1 MEVLDAGAK
10 IPRGSMG
17 VWTLAWPSIIT
28 NLFYATSSIVAIK
41 IVGNLGPDAIAA
53 AVTGQ
58 RVTFILQAVLTGVLA
73 GSTALIA
80 RNWGADDKL
89 EAGIFITRTVQ
100 LVLLLSLISSALIWQ
115 FAEPLV
121 KFFGLKGQ
129 ALILSE
135 LYLKAISPFYVAFG
149 CGLALIT
156 ALRAVGDVKTPL
168 IIGFIM
174 NLFAIFFMLV
184 FVNGWL
190 GFPNYGVVGAA
201 YGNGVSF
208 IIGASLLIVC
218 WLSNQLPVKYFSI
231 FNLDIER
238 VKQIFNVGLPAALD
252 QIIFQIGITAFLIL
266 VAYYGTEAYAA
277 YGIGV
282 QILSFSFVIGFGFS
296 IAGATLV
303 GQHLGAKNK
312 DQARRAGWG
321 AMRLSIISM
330 TFFGIIIILLAEP
343 LARFMIDN
351 DEVVRLTVI
360 FIWLLGSMQPLMAIE
375 FSLGGALRGAG
386 DTKTPLVITLT
397 CLLFIRVFL
406 AVIFFLLDAR
416 IEIIFSTLVADYV
429 VKGVLYVARFKSDK
443 WMNVLKP
450 KEADQQGF

>member
-1 MEVLDAGAK
+1 MEVLDGGDK
-10 IPRGSMG
+10 IPKGSMG
-17 VWTLAWPSIIT
+17 VWKLAWPSILT

-41 IVGNLGPDAIAA
+41 VVGGLGPDAIAA

-58 RVTFILQAVLTGVLA
+58 RVTFILQAILTGVLA

-80 RNWGADDKL
+80 RHWGAKDKL
-89 EAGIFITRTVQ
+89 EAGIFFTRTVQ
-100 LVLLLSLISSALIWQ
+100 LVIFLSIISAFLIWQ

-121 KFFGLKGQ
+121 RFFGLKNQ
-129 ALILSE
+129 ALIYSSD
-135 LYLKAISPFYVAFG
+135 YLKAIAPFYIAFG
-149 CGLALIT
+149 CGMALIT

-168 IIGFIM
+168 FIGVIM

-190 GFPNYGVVGAA
+190 GFPEYGVIGAA
-201 YGNGVSF
+201 LGNGLSF
-208 IIGASLLIVC
+208 VIGAVLLIVF
-218 WLSNQLPVKYFSI
+218 WLSNQLSVRYSTI
-231 FNLDIER
+231 FDLDLDR
-238 VKQIFNVGLPAALD
+238 VKEIFKVGLPAALE
-252 QIIFQIGITAFLIL
+252 QVIFQIGITAFLIL

-312 DQARRAGWG
+312 NQAKRAGWG
-321 AMRLSIISM
+321 AMRLSIVSM
-330 TFFGIIIILLAEP
+330 TFFGVIIATFAEP

-386 DTKTPLVITLT
+386 DTKTPLAITLT

-406 AVIFFLLDAR
+406 ALIFFLLDAS
-416 IEIIFSTLVADYV
+416 IEIIFSTLLADYI
-429 VKGVLYVARFKSDK
+429 VKGFLYVSRFRSDK
-443 WMNVLKP
+443 WMNVLKI
-450 KEADQQGF
+450 KEADQQP

>member
-1 MEVLDAGAK
+1 
-10 IPRGSMG
+10 MG

-41 IVGNLGPDAIAA
+41 VVGNLGPDAIAA

-80 RNWGADDKL
+80 RNWGARNKE
-89 EAGIFITRTVQ
+89 EAGIFFTRTVQ
-100 LVLLLSLISSALIWQ
+100 LVIFIAFITGIVIWE

-121 KFFGLKGQ
+121 RFFGLKGE
-129 ALILSE
+129 ALILSTE
-135 LYLKAISPFYVAFG
+135 YLKAISPFYIGFG
-149 CGLALIT
+149 CGLGLIT

-168 IIGFIM
+168 MIGLIM
-174 NLFAIFFMLV
+174 NIFAIFFMLV
-184 FVNGWL
+184 FVNGWM
-190 GFPNYGVVGAA
+190 GFPEYGVRGAA
-201 YGNGVSF
+201 LGNGLSF
-208 IIGASLLIVC
+208 VIGALLLIVF
-218 WLSNQLPVKYFSI
+218 WRTNQLPVRYFSI
-231 FNLDIER
+231 LHLDLMR
-238 VKQIFNVGLPAALD
+238 VKEIFKVGLPAALE
-252 QIIFQIGITAFLIL
+252 QVIFQAGITAFLIL
-266 VAYYGTEAYAA
+266 VALYGTEAYAA

-282 QILSFSFVIGFGFS
+282 QILSFAFVIGFGFS

-303 GQHLGAKNK
+303 GQHLGAGNPN
-312 DQARRAGWG
+312 QARRAGWG
-321 AMRLSIISM
+321 AMRLSIVSM
-330 TFFGIIIILLAEP
+330 TFFGILIAFFAEP
-343 LARFMIDN
+343 LARYMIDN
-351 DEVVRLTVI
+351 DEVVRLSVV

-406 AVIFFLLDAR
+406 ALIFYMLDAS

-429 VKGVLYVARFKSDK
+429 VKGFLYVARFKSNK
-443 WMNVLKP
+443 WMNIMNA
-450 KEADQQGF
+450 KEGA

>member
-1 MEVLDAGAK
+1 MEVLVEEGK
-10 IPRGSMG
+10 IPRGSFG

-28 NLFYATSSIVAIK
+28 NIFYATSSIVAIK
-41 IVGNLGPDAIAA
+41 VVGGLGPDAIAA

-80 RNWGADDKL
+80 RNWGAKNKE
-89 EAGIFITRTVQ
+89 EAGIFFTRTVQ
-100 LVLLLSLISSALIWQ
+100 LVVFIAFITSALIWQ

-121 KFFGLKGQ
+121 TFFGLKGD
-129 ALILSE
+129 ALSLSIE
-135 LYLKAISPFYVAFG
+135 YLKSIAPFYIAFG
-149 CGLALIT
+149 CGLGLIT
-156 ALRAVGDVKTPL
+156 ALRAVGDVKTPM
-168 IIGFIM
+168 IIGVVM

-190 GFPNYGVVGAA
+190 GFPEYGVRGAA
-201 YGNGVSF
+201 IGNGLSF
-208 IIGASLLIVC
+208 VIGAILLIVF
-218 WLSNQLPVKYFSI
+218 WISNSLPVKYSSI
-231 FNLDIER
+231 LTLDTSR
-238 VKQIFNVGLPAALD
+238 VKEIFRVGLPAALE
-252 QIIFQIGITAFLIL
+252 QVIFQGGITAFLIL
-266 VAYYGTEAYAA
+266 VALYGTEAYAA

-303 GQHLGAKNK
+303 GQHLGAGDT

-321 AMRLSIISM
+321 AMRLSIVSM
-330 TFFGIIIILLAEP
+330 TFFGILITIFAES

-351 DEVVRLTVI
+351 DEVVRLSVI

-397 CLLFIRVFL
+397 CLLFIRVLL
-406 AVIFFLLDAR
+406 ALIFYMLDASV
-416 IEIIFSTLVADYV
+416 EVIFSTLVADYV
-429 VKGVLYVARFKSDK
+429 VKGFLYVGRFKSDK
-443 WMNVLKP
+443 WMKVMKLR
-450 KEADQQGF
+450 EDT

>member
-1 MEVLDAGAK
+1 MEVLDGGPK

-28 NLFYATSSIVAIK
+28 NLFYATSSIAAIK
-41 IVGNLGPDAIAA
+41 VVGDLGPDAIAA

-80 RNWGADDKL
+80 RNWGANEKL
-89 EAGIFITRTVQ
+89 EAGIFFSRTVQ
-100 LVLLLSLISSALIWQ
+100 LVTFLALISAVLIWK

-121 KFFGLKGQ
+121 IFFGLKDE
-129 ALILSE
+129 ALILSTQ
-135 LYLKAISPFYVAFG
+135 YLKSIAPFYIGYG
-149 CGLALIT
+149 CGLGLIT
-156 ALRAVGDVKTPL
+156 ALRAIGDVKTPL
-168 IIGFIM
+168 IIGVIM

-184 FVNGWL
+184 LVNGWL
-190 GFPNYGVVGAA
+190 GFPKYGVVGAA
-201 YGNGVSF
+201 LGNGVSF
-208 IIGASLLIVC
+208 VIGAALLIVF
-218 WLSNQLPVKYFSI
+218 WLSNQLQVRYSSI
-231 FNLDIER
+231 FNFDIKR
-238 VKQIFNVGLPAALD
+238 VKEIFEVGLPAALE
-252 QIIFQIGITAFLIL
+252 QVIFQIGITAFLIL
-266 VAYYGTEAYAA
+266 VAFYGTEAYAA

-282 QILSFSFVIGFGFS
+282 QILSFSIVIGFGFS

-303 GQHLGAKNK
+303 GQHLGAKNEE
-312 DQARRAGWG
+312 QAKRAGWG

-330 TFFGIIIILLAEP
+330 TFFGVLITIFAEP
-343 LARFMIDN
+343 LARYMIDN

-386 DTKTPLVITLT
+386 DTKTPLAITLT

-406 AVIFFLLDAR
+406 GN
-416 IEIIFSTLVADYV
+416 EI
-429 VKGVLYVARFKSDK
+429 VLYINFSLRYI
-443 WMNVLKP
+443 
-450 KEADQQGF
+450 

>member
-1 MEVLDAGAK
+1 MEVLQEGTK

-28 NLFYATSSIVAIK
+28 NLFYATSSIAAIK
-41 IVGNLGPDAIAA
+41 VVGGLGPDAIAA

-80 RNWGADDKL
+80 RNWGANNKE
-89 EAGIFITRTVQ
+89 EAGIFFSRTIQ
-100 LVLLLSLISSALIWQ
+100 LVIFLALISAILIWK

-121 KFFGLKGQ
+121 IFFGLKGD
-129 ALILSE
+129 ALVLSTQ
-135 LYLKAISPFYVAFG
+135 YLKSIAPFYLAYG
-149 CGLALIT
+149 CGLGLIT
-156 ALRAVGDVKTPL
+156 ALRAIGDVKTPL
-168 IIGFIM
+168 VIGVIM
-174 NLFAIFFMLV
+174 NLFAVFFMLV
-184 FVNGWL
+184 LVNGWL
-190 GFPNYGVVGAA
+190 GFPEYGVVGAA
-201 YGNGVSF
+201 LGNGVSF
-208 IIGASLLIVC
+208 VIGAALLIVF
-218 WLSNQLPVKYFSI
+218 WLSNQLKVKYSSI
-231 FNLDIER
+231 FHFDIQR
-238 VKQIFNVGLPAALD
+238 VKAIFEVGLPAALE
-252 QIIFQIGITAFLIL
+252 QVIFQIGITAFLIL
-266 VAYYGTEAYAA
+266 VAFYGTEAYAA

-282 QILSFSFVIGFGFS
+282 QILSFSIVIGFGFS

-303 GQHLGAKNK
+303 GQHLGAK
-312 DQARRAGWG
+312 DEEQAKRAGWG
-321 AMRLSIISM
+321 AMRLSILSM
-330 TFFGIIIILLAEP
+330 TFFGILIVIFAEP
-343 LARFMIDN
+343 LARYMIDN

-416 IEIIFSTLVADYV
+416 VEVIFSTLVADYV
-429 VKGVLYVARFKSDK
+429 VKGFLYVARFRSDR
-443 WMNVLKP
+443 WMNTLKA
-450 KEADQQGF
+450 KEAD

>member
-1 MEVLDAGAK
+1 VEVLAEEGK
-10 IPRGSMG
+10 IPRGSLG

-28 NLFYATSSIVAIK
+28 NIFYATSSIVAIK
-41 IVGNLGPDAIAA
+41 VVGGLGPDAIAA

-80 RNWGADDKL
+80 RNWGAKNKE
-89 EAGIFITRTVQ
+89 EAGIFFTRTVQ
-100 LVLLLSLISSALIWQ
+100 LVLFIALITSIIIWH

-121 KFFGLKGQ
+121 TFFGLKGE
-129 ALILSE
+129 ALTLSIE
-135 LYLKAISPFYVAFG
+135 YLRSIAPFYIAFG
-149 CGLALIT
+149 CGLGLIT
-156 ALRAVGDVKTPL
+156 ALRAVGDVKTPM
-168 IIGFIM
+168 IIGVIM

-190 GFPNYGVVGAA
+190 GFPEYGVRGAA
-201 YGNGVSF
+201 LGIGLSF
-208 IIGASLLIVC
+208 LIGAILLIVF
-218 WLSNQLPVKYFSI
+218 WLSNQLPVKYSSI
-231 FNLDIER
+231 FTLDTYR
-238 VKQIFNVGLPAALD
+238 VKEIFKVGLPAALE
-252 QIIFQIGITAFLIL
+252 QVIFQVGITAFLIL
-266 VAYYGTEAYAA
+266 VALYGTEAYAA

-303 GQHLGAKNK
+303 GQHLGAGDT

-321 AMRLSIISM
+321 AMRLSIVSM
-330 TFFGIIIILLAEP
+330 TFFGILITLFAEP

-351 DEVVRLTVI
+351 DEVVRLSVI

-386 DTKTPLVITLT
+386 DTKTPLMITLT
-397 CLLFIRVFL
+397 CLLFIRVLL
-406 AVIFFLLDAR
+406 ALIFYMLDASV
-416 IEIIFSTLVADYV
+416 EIIFSTLVADYI
-429 VKGVLYVARFKSDK
+429 VKGFLYVARFRSNK
-443 WMNVLKP
+443 WMQAMKLR
-450 KEADQQGF
+450 EDA

>member
-1 MEVLDAGAK
+1 MEVLDGGPK

-28 NLFYATSSIVAIK
+28 NLFYATSSIAAIK
-41 IVGNLGPDAIAA
+41 VVGDLGPDAIAA

-80 RNWGADDKL
+80 RNWGANEKL
-89 EAGIFITRTVQ
+89 EAGIFFSRTVQ
-100 LVLLLSLISSALIWQ
+100 LVTFLALISAVLIWK

-121 KFFGLKGQ
+121 IFFGLKDE
-129 ALILSE
+129 ALILSTQ
-135 LYLKAISPFYVAFG
+135 YLKSIAPFYIAYG
-149 CGLALIT
+149 CGLGLIT
-156 ALRAVGDVKTPL
+156 ALRAIGDVKTPL
-168 IIGFIM
+168 IIGVIM

-184 FVNGWL
+184 LVNGWL
-190 GFPNYGVVGAA
+190 GFPKYGVVGAA
-201 YGNGVSF
+201 LGNGVSF
-208 IIGASLLIVC
+208 VIGAALLIVF
-218 WLSNQLPVKYFSI
+218 WLSNQLKVRYSSI
-231 FNLDIER
+231 FNFDIKR
-238 VKQIFNVGLPAALD
+238 VKEIFEIGLPAALE
-252 QIIFQIGITAFLIL
+252 QVIFQIGITAFLIL
-266 VAYYGTEAYAA
+266 VAFYGTEAYAA

-282 QILSFSFVIGFGFS
+282 QILSFSIVIGFGFS

-303 GQHLGAKNK
+303 GQHLGAKNEE
-312 DQARRAGWG
+312 QAKRAGWG

-330 TFFGIIIILLAEP
+330 TFFGVLITIFAEP
-343 LARFMIDN
+343 LARYMIDN

-386 DTKTPLVITLT
+386 DTKTPLAITLT

-406 AVIFFLLDAR
+406 AMIFFLLDAR
-416 IEIIFSTLVADYV
+416 VEVIFSTLVADYV
-429 VKGVLYVARFKSDK
+429 VKGFLYVARFRSDR
-443 WMNVLKP
+443 WMNVLKTR
-450 KEADQQGF
+450 EAD

>member
-1 MEVLDAGAK
+1 MEVLDGGPK

-28 NLFYATSSIVAIK
+28 NLFYATSSIAAIK
-41 IVGNLGPDAIAA
+41 VVGDLGPDAIAA

-80 RNWGADDKL
+80 RNWGANEKL
-89 EAGIFITRTVQ
+89 EAGIFFSRTVQ
-100 LVLLLSLISSALIWQ
+100 LVTFLALISAVLIWK

-121 KFFGLKGQ
+121 IFFGLKDE
-129 ALILSE
+129 ALILSTQ
-135 LYLKAISPFYVAFG
+135 YLKSIAPFYAGYG
-149 CGLALIT
+149 CGLGLIT
-156 ALRAVGDVKTPL
+156 ALRAIGDVKTPL
-168 IIGFIM
+168 IIGVIM

-184 FVNGWL
+184 LVNGWL
-190 GFPNYGVVGAA
+190 GFPKYGVVGAA
-201 YGNGVSF
+201 LGNGVSF
-208 IIGASLLIVC
+208 VIGAALLIVF
-218 WLSNQLPVKYFSI
+218 WLSNQLQVRYSSI
-231 FNLDIER
+231 FHFDIKR
-238 VKQIFNVGLPAALD
+238 VKEIFEVGLPAALE
-252 QIIFQIGITAFLIL
+252 QVIFQIGITAFLIL
-266 VAYYGTEAYAA
+266 VAFYGTEAYAA

-282 QILSFSFVIGFGFS
+282 QILSFSIVIGFGFS

-303 GQHLGAKNK
+303 GQHLGAKNEE
-312 DQARRAGWG
+312 QAKRAGWG

-330 TFFGIIIILLAEP
+330 TFFGVLITIFAEP
-343 LARFMIDN
+343 LARYMIDN

-386 DTKTPLVITLT
+386 DTKTPLAITLT

-406 AVIFFLLDAR
+406 AMIFFLLDAR
-416 IEIIFSTLVADYV
+416 VEVIFSTLVADYV
-429 VKGVLYVARFKSDK
+429 VKGFLYVARFRSDR
-443 WMNVLKP
+443 WMNALKTR
-450 KEADQQGF
+450 EAD

>member
-1 MEVLDAGAK
+1 
-10 IPRGSMG
+10 MG
-17 VWTLAWPSIIT
+17 VWKLAWPSILT

-41 IVGNLGPDAIAA
+41 VVGGLGPDAIAA

-58 RVTFILQAVLTGVLA
+58 RVTFILQAILTGVLA

-80 RNWGADDKL
+80 RHWGAKDKL
-89 EAGIFITRTVQ
+89 EAGIFFTRTVQ
-100 LVLLLSLISSALIWQ
+100 LVIFLSIISAFLIWQ

-121 KFFGLKGQ
+121 RFFGLKNQ
-129 ALILSE
+129 ALIYSSY
-135 LYLKAISPFYVAFG
+135 YLKAIAPFYIAFG
-149 CGLALIT
+149 CGMALIT

-168 IIGFIM
+168 FIGVIM

-190 GFPNYGVVGAA
+190 GFPEYGVIGAA
-201 YGNGVSF
+201 LGNGLSF
-208 IIGASLLIVC
+208 VIGALLLIVF
-218 WLSNQLPVKYFSI
+218 WLSNQLSVRYSTI
-231 FNLDIER
+231 FDLDLDR
-238 VKQIFNVGLPAALD
+238 VKEIFKVGLPAALE
-252 QIIFQIGITAFLIL
+252 QVIFQIGITAFLIL

-312 DQARRAGWG
+312 NQAKRAGWG
-321 AMRLSIISM
+321 AMRLSIVSM
-330 TFFGIIIILLAEP
+330 TFFGVIIATFAEP

-386 DTKTPLVITLT
+386 DTKTPLAITLT

-406 AVIFFLLDAR
+406 ALIFFLLDAS
-416 IEIIFSTLVADYV
+416 IEIIFSTLLADYI
-429 VKGVLYVARFKSDK
+429 VKGFLYVSRFRSDK
-443 WMNVLKP
+443 WMNVLKI
-450 KEADQQGF
+450 KEADQQP

>member
-1 MEVLDAGAK
+1 MEVLDGGPK

-28 NLFYATSSIVAIK
+28 NLFYATSSIAAIK
-41 IVGNLGPDAIAA
+41 VVGDLGPDAIAA

-80 RNWGADDKL
+80 RNWGANEKL
-89 EAGIFITRTVQ
+89 EAGIFFSRTVQ
-100 LVLLLSLISSALIWQ
+100 LVTFLALISAVLIWK

-121 KFFGLKGQ
+121 IFFGLKDE
-129 ALILSE
+129 ALILSTQ
-135 LYLKAISPFYVAFG
+135 YLKSIAPFYIGYG
-149 CGLALIT
+149 CGLGLIT
-156 ALRAVGDVKTPL
+156 ALRAIGDVKTPL
-168 IIGFIM
+168 IIGVIM

-184 FVNGWL
+184 LVNGWL
-190 GFPNYGVVGAA
+190 GFPKYGVVGAA
-201 YGNGVSF
+201 LGNGVSF
-208 IIGASLLIVC
+208 VIGAALLIVF
-218 WLSNQLPVKYFSI
+218 WLSNQLQVRYSSI
-231 FNLDIER
+231 FNFDIKR
-238 VKQIFNVGLPAALD
+238 VKEIFEVGLPAALE
-252 QIIFQIGITAFLIL
+252 QVIFQIGITAFLIL
-266 VAYYGTEAYAA
+266 VAFYGTEAYAA

-282 QILSFSFVIGFGFS
+282 QILSFSIVIGFGFS

-312 DQARRAGWG
+312 EQAKRAGWG

-330 TFFGIIIILLAEP
+330 TFFGVLITIFAEP
-343 LARFMIDN
+343 LARYMIDN

-386 DTKTPLVITLT
+386 DTKTPLAITLT

-406 AVIFFLLDAR
+406 AMIFFLLDAR
-416 IEIIFSTLVADYV
+416 VEVIFSTLVADYV
-429 VKGVLYVARFKSDK
+429 VKGFLYVTRFRSDR
-443 WMNVLKP
+443 WMNVLKTR
-450 KEADQQGF
+450 EAD

>member
-1 MEVLDAGAK
+1 MEVLDGGPK

-28 NLFYATSSIVAIK
+28 NLFYATSSIAAIK
-41 IVGNLGPDAIAA
+41 VVGDLGPDAIAA

-80 RNWGADDKL
+80 RNWGANEKL
-89 EAGIFITRTVQ
+89 EAGIFFSRTVQ
-100 LVLLLSLISSALIWQ
+100 LVTFLALISAVLIWK

-121 KFFGLKGQ
+121 IFFGLKDE
-129 ALILSE
+129 ALILSTQ
-135 LYLKAISPFYVAFG
+135 YLKSIAPFYIGYG
-149 CGLALIT
+149 CGLGLIT
-156 ALRAVGDVKTPL
+156 ALRAIGDVKTPL
-168 IIGFIM
+168 IIGVIM

-184 FVNGWL
+184 LVNGWL
-190 GFPNYGVVGAA
+190 GFPKYGVVGAA
-201 YGNGVSF
+201 LGNGVSF
-208 IIGASLLIVC
+208 VIGAALLIVF
-218 WLSNQLPVKYFSI
+218 WLSNQLQVRYSSI
-231 FNLDIER
+231 FNFDIKR
-238 VKQIFNVGLPAALD
+238 VKEIFEVGLPAALE
-252 QIIFQIGITAFLIL
+252 QVIFQIGITAFLIL
-266 VAYYGTEAYAA
+266 VAFYGTEAYAA

-282 QILSFSFVIGFGFS
+282 QILSFSIVIGFGFS

-303 GQHLGAKNK
+303 GQHLGAKNEE
-312 DQARRAGWG
+312 QAKRAGWG

-330 TFFGIIIILLAEP
+330 TFFGVLITIFAEP
-343 LARFMIDN
+343 LARYMIDN

-386 DTKTPLVITLT
+386 DTKTPLAITLT

-406 AVIFFLLDAR
+406 AMIFFLLDAR
-416 IEIIFSTLVADYV
+416 VEVIFSTLVADYV
-429 VKGVLYVARFKSDK
+429 VKGFLYVTRFRSDR
-443 WMNVLKP
+443 WMNVLKTR
-450 KEADQQGF
+450 EAD

>member
-1 MEVLDAGAK
+1 MEVLDGGDK

-17 VWTLAWPSIIT
+17 VWKLAWPSIIT

-41 IVGNLGPDAIAA
+41 IVGGLGPDAIAA

-80 RNWGADDKL
+80 RHWGAKDKH
-89 EAGIFITRTVQ
+89 EAGVFLTRTVQ
-100 LVLLLSLISSALIWQ
+100 LVIFLSIISAFLVWQ

-121 KFFGLKGQ
+121 RFFGLKNQ
-129 ALILSE
+129 ALILSSE
-135 LYLKAISPFYVAFG
+135 YLKAIAPFYVAFG
-149 CGLALIT
+149 CGMGLIT

-168 IIGFIM
+168 FIGVIM

-190 GFPNYGVVGAA
+190 GFPKYGVLGAA
-201 YGNGVSF
+201 LGNGLSF
-208 IIGASLLIVC
+208 VIGAVLLVVF
-218 WLSNQLPVKYFSI
+218 WLSNQLAVRYSSVFDLDLIRIIEI
-231 FNLDIER
+231 F
-238 VKQIFNVGLPAALD
+238 KVGLPAALE
-252 QIIFQIGITAFLIL
+252 QVIFQIGITAFLIL

-303 GQHLGAKNK
+303 GQHLGAQNK
-312 DQARRAGWG
+312 DQAKRAGWG

-330 TFFGIIIILLAEP
+330 TFFGIIIITFAGP

-406 AVIFFLLDAR
+406 AAVFFILDAS
-416 IEIIFSTLVADYV
+416 IEIIFSTLLADYI
-429 VKGVLYVARFKSDK
+429 VKGFLYVSRFKSDR
-443 WMNVLKP
+443 WMNVLRI
-450 KEADQQGF
+450 KEADQ

>member
-1 MEVLDAGAK
+1 MEVLSEEGK
-10 IPRGSMG
+10 IPRGSLG

-28 NLFYATSSIVAIK
+28 NIFYATSSIVAIK
-41 IVGNLGPDAIAA
+41 VVGGLGPDAIAA

-80 RNWGADDKL
+80 RNWGAKNKE
-89 EAGIFITRTVQ
+89 EAGIFFTRTVQ
-100 LVLLLSLISSALIWQ
+100 LVLFIALITSIIIWH

-121 KFFGLKGQ
+121 TFFGLKGD
-129 ALILSE
+129 ALTLSIE
-135 LYLKAISPFYVAFG
+135 YLRSIAPFYIAFG
-149 CGLALIT
+149 CGLGLIT
-156 ALRAVGDVKTPL
+156 ALRAVGDVKTPM
-168 IIGFIM
+168 IIGVIM

-190 GFPNYGVVGAA
+190 GFPEYGVRGAA
-201 YGNGVSF
+201 LGIGLSF
-208 IIGASLLIVC
+208 LIGAILLIVF
-218 WLSNQLPVKYFSI
+218 WLSNQLPVKYSSI
-231 FNLDIER
+231 FTLDTYR
-238 VKQIFNVGLPAALD
+238 VKEIFKVGLPAALE
-252 QIIFQIGITAFLIL
+252 QVIFQGGITAFLIL
-266 VAYYGTEAYAA
+266 VALYGTEAYAA

-303 GQHLGAKNK
+303 GQHLGAGDT

-321 AMRLSIISM
+321 AMRLSIVSM
-330 TFFGIIIILLAEP
+330 TFFGILITLFAEP

-351 DEVVRLTVI
+351 DEVVRLSVI

-386 DTKTPLVITLT
+386 DTKTPLMITLT
-397 CLLFIRVFL
+397 CLLFIRVLL
-406 AVIFFLLDAR
+406 ALIFYMLDASV
-416 IEIIFSTLVADYV
+416 EIIFSTLVADYI
-429 VKGVLYVARFKSDK
+429 VKGFLYVARFRSNK
-443 WMNVLKP
+443 WMQAMKLR
-450 KEADQQGF
+450 EDA